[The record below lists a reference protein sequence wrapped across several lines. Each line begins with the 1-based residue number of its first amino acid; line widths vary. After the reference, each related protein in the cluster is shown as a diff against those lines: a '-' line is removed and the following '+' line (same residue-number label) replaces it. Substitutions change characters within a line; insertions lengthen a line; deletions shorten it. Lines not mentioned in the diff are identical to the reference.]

1 MKRIA
6 LLLCLWAAILAAQ
19 AMPRVSLLTA
29 MPGDEVYALEGHS
42 AIRVCD
48 PDTGEDYV
56 VNWGV
61 FDFSS
66 PNFVGRF
73 VAGQTDYMC
82 ALDRFTDSFI
92 NSYTG
97 RGRQVVEQVL
107 DLDAA
112 QTAAIIDLMRN
123 NLRPQNAT
131 YRYNYVKDNCAT
143 RPLGAIESALGRR
156 LIGSAPAGTTFRK
169 EMRRFHADYPWYQ
182 FGIDLALGSGI
193 DYEISEHE
201 AAFAPVTLMNML
213 ADTGIVSETIV
224 YGRPTL
230 VHEKTPWYLTPM
242 CAALLILALAI
253 AVTLTGRCGKLFD
266 TLLFGTFFILGC
278 VITYLVFVSE
288 HEATSPNLLIM
299 WLNPLCLLG
308 ALLPWI
314 KSAKKAEYSYF
325 FVNFALLILLTV
337 LSWLSV
343 QSLNA
348 AFWPLILADALRS
361 IANMNRCRKT
371 TKRS

>member
-6 LLLCLWAAILAAQ
+6 LLLCLTAAILAVQ

-29 MPGDEVYALEGHS
+29 MPGEEVYALEGHS
-42 AIRVCD
+42 AIRVHD

-61 FDFSS
+61 YDFSS

-82 ALDRFTDSFI
+82 VADSFVQSFI

-107 DLDAA
+107 DLDPT
-112 QTAAIIDLMRN
+112 QTAAVIDLMRD

-143 RPLGAIESALGRR
+143 RPLNIIESALGRR
-156 LIGSAPAGTTFRK
+156 LLDTTPSATTFRK

-193 DYEISEHE
+193 DYDISEHE
-201 AAFAPVTLMNML
+201 AAFSPVTLMNKL
-213 ADTGIVSETIV
+213 AETGIVSETIV
-224 YGRPTL
+224 YGRQTL
-230 VHEKTPWYLTPM
+230 VHEKTPWWQTPM
-242 CAALLILALAI
+242 FAALLILALAI
-253 AVTLTGRCGKLFD
+253 AATWTGRCGKLFD
-266 TLLFGTFFILGC
+266 TLLFGVFFILGT
-278 VITYLVFVSE
+278 VITYLMFVSE

-308 ALLPWI
+308 AVLPWI

-325 FVNFALLILLTV
+325 FVNFALLILLTM
-337 LSWLSV
+337 LSVLSV

-371 TKRS
+371 TKHS